1 MTNQTEPKEPT
12 KEPTEQPASPPP
24 KPERKRPSRQL
35 TREEEI
41 DYFRRAAE
49 SDIALRELFA
59 KCAATAAPVGALW
72 G

>member
-12 KEPTEQPASPPP
+12 EQPTSPPP

-41 DYFRRAAE
+41 DYFRKAAE

-59 KCAATAAPVGALW
+59 RSAAVAAPAAALW

>member
-1 MTNQTEPKEPT
+1 MTNQNPKGPAHPPTNPRPEPEK
-12 KEPTEQPASPPP
+12 KPA
-24 KPERKRPSRQL
+24 RPM

-59 KCAATAAPVGALW
+59 KSAVVAAPAAALW

>member
-1 MTNQTEPKEPT
+1 MTNQNPKEPT
-12 KEPTEQPASPPP
+12 RPLTNPQPEPE
-24 KPERKRPSRQL
+24 KKRPLPPL

-59 KCAATAAPVGALW
+59 KSAVVGAPAAAFW

>member
-12 KEPTEQPASPPP
+12 KEPTSPQPEPDK
-24 KPERKRPSRQL
+24 KPTRPM

-59 KCAATAAPVGALW
+59 RSAAVAAPVAALW

>member
-12 KEPTEQPASPPP
+12 KEPTGPQPE
-24 KPERKRPSRQL
+24 PEKKRPSR
-35 TREEEI
+35 EEQEE
-41 DYFRRAAE
+41 YFRKAAE

-59 KCAATAAPVGALW
+59 RSAAVAAPAAALW

>member
-12 KEPTEQPASPPP
+12 KEPTGPR
-24 KPERKRPSRQL
+24 PEPDKRPIRPM

-41 DYFRRAAE
+41 DYFRKAAE

-59 KCAATAAPVGALW
+59 RSAAVAAPVGALW

>member
-12 KEPTEQPASPPP
+12 REPTGPRPEPKQKPA
-24 KPERKRPSRQL
+24 RPM

-59 KCAATAAPVGALW
+59 KSAAVAAPAAALW